1 MTTGATILHTIGKV
15 NPMPAEYEIGQKVTI
30 TPVSKQSLS
39 TRDSDLHQYA
49 GLTGEIIDHYWIRP
63 SASEVFYLYTVRIGT
78 SSKEIVLHEDEIE
91 RMQSTKPSRRTLK
104 AR

>member
-1 MTTGATILHTIGKV
+1 VTTGATIRHTIGKV

-39 TRDSDLHQYA
+39 TRDSDLHQHA
-49 GLTGEIIDHYWIRP
+49 GLTGEIINYYWIRP
-63 SASEVFYLYTVRIGT
+63 PTGEVFYLYTVRIGT
-78 SSKEIVLHEDEIE
+78 SNKEIVLHEDEIE